1 MNSFQRKRGFILI
14 FVLLSLFAPPSMP
27 DAHAFEPSTLITALP
42 QAAQL
47 AQTWSPQLIRTMGS
61 TGTGLLK
68 IGTAVF
74 DIFKLPW
81 GLLQSTLGA
90 PFGYFDQGVQNMG
103 TGLLAP
109 CELVLQVLLLPVRII
124 SLGTIY

>member
-1 MNSFQRKRGFILI
+1 MTRRPPLIL
-14 FVLLSLFAPPSMP
+14 LLLFTGMSLFTPLQIRAI
-27 DAHAFEPSTLITALP
+27 EPSTFLTALP

-47 AQTWSPQLIRTMGS
+47 AQTWSPQIFRAMGS

-74 DIFKLPW
+74 DIFRLPW

-90 PFGYFDQGVQNMG
+90 PFGFFDSGVQNMG
-103 TGLLAP
+103 KGLLAP
-109 CELVLQVLLLPVRII
+109 CELVLQLLLLPVRII

>member
-1 MNSFQRKRGFILI
+1 MIRRPQLPLLILFVVMSSFSPLQTRAI
-14 FVLLSLFAPPSMP
+14 
-27 DAHAFEPSTLITALP
+27 EPSTFITALP

-47 AQTWSPQLIRTMGS
+47 AQTWSPQIFRAMGS

-74 DIFKLPW
+74 DIFRLPW

-90 PFGYFDQGVQNMG
+90 PFGFFDSGVQNMG
-103 TGLLAP
+103 KGLMAP
-109 CELVLQVLLLPVRII
+109 CELVLQLLLLPVRII

>member
-1 MNSFQRKRGFILI
+1 MTRRPSLP
-14 FVLLSLFAPPSMP
+14 LLMLFAVMSLFSPLQIRAI
-27 DAHAFEPSTLITALP
+27 EPSTFITALP

-47 AQTWSPQLIRTMGS
+47 AQTWSPQIFRAMGS

-74 DIFKLPW
+74 DIFRLPW

-90 PFGYFDQGVQNMG
+90 PFGFFDSGVQNMG
-103 TGLLAP
+103 KGLLAP

>member
-1 MNSFQRKRGFILI
+1 MKNNLSSLRLLLI
-14 FVLLSLFAPPSMP
+14 FAVFSLFAPLQIPQ
-27 DAHAFEPSTLITALP
+27 ARAIEPSTFITALP

-47 AQTWSPQLIRTMGS
+47 AQTWSPQIFRAMGS

-74 DIFKLPW
+74 DIFRLPW

-90 PFGYFDQGVQNMG
+90 PFGFFDSGVQNMG
-103 TGLLAP
+103 KGLLAP

>member
-1 MNSFQRKRGFILI
+1 MTRRPPLP
-14 FVLLSLFAPPSMP
+14 LLMLFAVMSLFSPLQTRAI
-27 DAHAFEPSTLITALP
+27 EPSTFITALP

-47 AQTWSPQLIRTMGS
+47 AQTWSPQIFRAMGS

-74 DIFKLPW
+74 DIFRLPW

-90 PFGYFDQGVQNMG
+90 PFGFFDSGVQNMG
-103 TGLLAP
+103 KGLLAP
-109 CELVLQVLLLPVRII
+109 CELVLQLLLLPVRII

>member
-1 MNSFQRKRGFILI
+1 MKRSTGKFRLVLFFALI
-14 FVLLSLFAPPSMP
+14 SVLAPQSIPQVK
-27 DAHAFEPSTLITALP
+27 AFEPSSMITALP

-47 AQTWSPQLIRTMGS
+47 AQTWSPQLFRTLSS

-74 DIFKLPW
+74 DIFRLPW
-81 GLLQSTLGA
+81 GMLQSTLGA
-90 PFGYFDQGVQNMG
+90 PFGFFDQGVQNMG
-103 TGLLAP
+103 KGLLAP

>member
-1 MNSFQRKRGFILI
+1 MIRRPQLPLLI
-14 FVLLSLFAPPSMP
+14 LFAVMSSFSPLQTR
-27 DAHAFEPSTLITALP
+27 AIEPSTFITALP

-47 AQTWSPQLIRTMGS
+47 AQTWSPQIFRAMGS

-74 DIFKLPW
+74 DIFRLPW

-90 PFGYFDQGVQNMG
+90 PFGFFDSGVQNMG
-103 TGLLAP
+103 KGLMAP
-109 CELVLQVLLLPVRII
+109 CELVLQLLLLPVRII

>member
-1 MNSFQRKRGFILI
+1 MKKHPSKFWIIL
-14 FVLLSLFAPPSMP
+14 FSLTVAFSPLQSSKTYAFDPSM
-27 DAHAFEPSTLITALP
+27 FITALP

-47 AQTWSPQLIRTMGS
+47 AQTWSPQFFRMMGS

-68 IGTAVF
+68 IGTATCN
-74 DIFKLPW
+74 IFKLPW
-81 GLLQSTLGA
+81 GLFQSTLGA
-90 PFGYFDQGVQNMG
+90 PFGYFDQGVQNIG
-103 TGLLAP
+103 QGLLAP

>member
-1 MNSFQRKRGFILI
+1 MSKTLKKLFLI
-14 FVLLSLFAPPSMP
+14 FLMMCFTFVPLK
-27 DAHAFEPSTLITALP
+27 AFEPSSLITFAP

-47 AQTWSPQLIRTMGS
+47 AQTWSPHLFRAMNS

-74 DIFKLPW
+74 DMFKLPW

-90 PFGYFDQGVQNMG
+90 PFGYFGDGVQNMG
-103 TGLLAP
+103 TGLVAP
-109 CELVLQVLLLPVRII
+109 CELVLQTLLLPVRII
-124 SLGTIY
+124 SLGAIY

>member
-1 MNSFQRKRGFILI
+1 MKKSSSSLRFLM
-14 FVLLSLFAPPSMP
+14 LFAVLSVFAPLQMP
-27 DAHAFEPSTLITALP
+27 QARAFEPSTFITALP

-47 AQTWSPQLIRTMGS
+47 AQTWSPQIFRMMSS

-74 DIFKLPW
+74 DIFRLPW

-90 PFGYFDQGVQNMG
+90 PFGFFDSGVQNMG
-103 TGLLAP
+103 KGLLAP
-109 CELVLQVLLLPVRII
+109 CELVLQTLLLPVRII